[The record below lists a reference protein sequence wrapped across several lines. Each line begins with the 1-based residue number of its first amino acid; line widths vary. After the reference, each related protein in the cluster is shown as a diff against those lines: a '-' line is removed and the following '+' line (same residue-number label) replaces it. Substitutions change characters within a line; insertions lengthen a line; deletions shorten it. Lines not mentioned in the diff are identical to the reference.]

1 MNSLLDQYL
10 AQVNQQF
17 GASFDFKKRTRRY
30 NFEEVFNQED
40 QAEPKQKFDTHI
52 ASQINHVTPQKI
64 VNRNNIEFVNIINE
78 KPGPPLTTVCQE
90 STRQIMFTAKSV
102 PLSEGITF

>member
-10 AQVNQQF
+10 AQVNQKF

-30 NFEEVFNQED
+30 NFEEVFNAED
-40 QAEPKQKFDTHI
+40 QADPNI

-78 KPGPPLTTVCQE
+78 KPGPPLTAVCHE
-90 STRQIMFTAKSV
+90 STRQIIFTAKSV